1 MEKIDSIIKDYLALK
16 LKTTR
21 GVELENWQ
29 EIAKRLEVAK
39 PLEIGL
45 SQEDLED
52 LQEGKD
58 FNWEFEG
65 IEVHLYNEE
74 AEG

>member
-1 MEKIDSIIKDYLALK
+1 MTKLDTVIKDYLALK
-16 LKTTR
+16 LKTTS
-21 GVELENWQ
+21 GVELKNWQ
-29 EIAKRLEVAK
+29 EIAKRLSVKE

-65 IEVHLYNEE
+65 IEIHLYNEE
-74 AEG
+74 VEG